1 MTDQK
6 EEKKD
11 LPQAPAQS
19 ERSDQEL
26 ARDVKLEKL
35 AQQGIDLF
43 PHKVDVT
50 HSVTEIVSH
59 YTSLGKEDL
68 EKQSIDVFVPGRIL
82 SIRRMG
88 RATFFHISDSR
99 NKLQV
104 YLRAD
109 KIGQETYERF
119 SLFDIGDIIAVK
131 GVLFKTRTEELTVLA
146 QSFVF
151 LAKCRHPLPEK
162 FHGLQDVELRYRKR
176 YLDLIMNPEI
186 GDIFRMRSA
195 LISDIRKY
203 FDERG
208 YIEVETP
215 MMHAVPGG
223 AIARPF
229 KTFHNALG
237 IDLYLR
243 IAPEL
248 YLKRLTVGGLN
259 KVYEINRSFRNEGIS
274 TEHNPEFTM
283 LEFYEAYADYHD
295 MMNMTEELIS
305 RLSSVLKG
313 TDEIPYGEHTISFK
327 KPWKRMKFIEAVS
340 YYSGLAPSKFDNKE
354 EIIEFASTFVPEGTL
369 LTFGKALDVIFDK
382 CVKQNLI
389 QPTFITHPPKEI
401 SPLAKASRE
410 NPDEAERFELVIA
423 GMELANAFS
432 ELSDPEEQRA
442 RFEQQAEERE
452 KGDDESHRVD
462 MDYVH
467 ALEYGLPPTGGE
479 GIGIDRLVMLF
490 ANKKSIREVILFP
503 LLRPKEQKK
512 ADNIS
517 IRDFYEL

>member
-6 EEKKD
+6 EEKKA
-11 LPQAPAQS
+11 LHKAHPQS

-26 ARDVKLEKL
+26 VRDVKLEKL
-35 AQQGIDLF
+35 AQQGVELY

-50 HSVTEIVSH
+50 YSVTEIVSQ
-59 YTSLGKEDL
+59 YNSMKKEDL
-68 EKQSIDVFVPGRIL
+68 EKQPLEVFVPGRIL

-88 RATFFHISDSR
+88 RATFFHISDGR
-99 NKLQV
+99 NKLQA
-104 YLRAD
+104 YLRED
-109 KIGQETYERF
+109 KVGRESYEQF
-119 SLFDIGDIIAVK
+119 SLFDIGDILAIK
-131 GVLFKTRTEELTVLA
+131 GVLFKTRTEELTVLTE
-146 QSFVF
+146 SSVF

-162 FHGLQDVELRYRKR
+162 WHGLQDVELRYRKR
-176 YLDLIMNPEI
+176 YLDLIVNPETR
-186 GDIFRMRSA
+186 DIFRLRSA

-215 MMHAVPGG
+215 MMHPVPGG

-248 YLKRLTVGGLN
+248 YLKRLMVGGLD

-274 TEHNPEFTM
+274 SEHNPEFTM
-283 LEFYEAYADYHD
+283 LEFYEAYTDYND
-295 MMNMTEELIS
+295 MMDLTEELIN
-305 RLSSVLKG
+305 RLSLVLKG
-313 TDEIPYGEHTISFK
+313 TEEIPYGEHTISFK
-327 KPWKRMKFIEAVS
+327 RPWKRMKFMEALS
-340 YYSGLAPSKFDNKE
+340 HYSGLAPRKFEDKE
-354 EIIEFASTFVPEGTL
+354 GIIEFASTFVSEGTL

-382 CVKQNLI
+382 FVKQNLI
-389 QPTFITHPPKEI
+389 QPTFITNPPKEI

-410 NPDEAERFELVIA
+410 NPDEAERFELVVA

-432 ELSDPEEQRA
+432 ELSDPEEQRK
-442 RFEQQAEERE
+442 RFEQQAEERK
-452 KGDDESHRVD
+452 KGDDESHRID
-462 MDYVH
+462 IDYIQ
-467 ALEYGLPPTGGE
+467 ALEYGLPPAGGE

-490 ANKKSIREVILFP
+490 TDKKSIREVILFP
-503 LLRPKEQKK
+503 LLRPKE
-512 ADNIS
+512 
-517 IRDFYEL
+517 

>member
-6 EEKKD
+6 KEKKD
-11 LPQAPAQS
+11 LREAPAQP
-19 ERSDQEL
+19 ERSEQEQ

-35 AQQGIDLF
+35 VQEGIDIH

-50 HSVTEIVSH
+50 HSVTEIVSR
-59 YTSLGKEDL
+59 YTSIKKEDL
-68 EKQSIDVFVPGRIL
+68 EKKPSEVFVPGRIL

-88 RATFFHISDSR
+88 RATFFHVSDGR

-104 YLRAD
+104 YLRGD
-109 KIGQETYERF
+109 KVGQESYERF
-119 SLFDIGDIIAVK
+119 FLFDIGDIIAVK

-146 QSFVF
+146 ESFVF

-162 FHGLQDVELRYRKR
+162 WHGLQDVELRYRKR
-176 YLDLIMNPEI
+176 YLDLIVNPETR
-186 GDIFRMRSA
+186 DIFRLRSA

-215 MMHAVPGG
+215 MMQAVPGG

-248 YLKRLTVGGLN
+248 YLKRLTVGGLD

-274 TEHNPEFTM
+274 SEHNPEFTM
-283 LEFYEAYADYHD
+283 LEFYEAYTDYND
-295 MMNMTEELIS
+295 MMNKTEELIN
-305 RLSSVLKG
+305 RLSLALKG
-313 TDEIPYGEHTISFK
+313 TEEIPYGEHTISFK
-327 KPWKRMKFIEAVS
+327 RPWKRMKFMEALS
-340 YYSGLAPSKFDNKE
+340 YYSGLAPSRFENKKG
-354 EIIEFASTFVPEGTL
+354 IIEFASTFVSEDTV

-382 CVKQNLI
+382 FVKQNLI
-389 QPTFITHPPKEI
+389 QPTFITNPPKEI
-401 SPLAKASRE
+401 SPLAKASKE
-410 NPDEAERFELVIA
+410 NPDEAERFELVVA

-432 ELSDPEEQRA
+432 ELSDPEEQRK

-452 KGDDESHRVD
+452 KGDDESHRID
-462 MDYVH
+462 IDYIQ
-467 ALEYGLPPTGGE
+467 ALEYGLPPAGGE

-490 ANKKSIREVILFP
+490 TDKKSIREVILFP
-503 LLRPKEQKK
+503 LLRPKK
-512 ADNIS
+512 
-517 IRDFYEL
+517 